1 MVSYQNSITQEN
13 KILPE
18 QRLWQA
24 VLGQAMY
31 DLLSDYKNNYVKSGD
46 RFLAECWTS
55 HKHKDFVDVCRF
67 AGFDPD
73 YIFNKLQKLLR
84 IKKLKKL
91 GIVWNYKR
99 RETKIHYEWKNNMS
113 KM

>member
-1 MVSYQNSITQEN
+1 MASYQNNIFEE
-13 KILPE
+13 KKLLPE

-31 DLLSDYKNNYVKSGD
+31 DLFSEYNNNYVENGD
-46 RFLAECWTS
+46 IFLAECWAS

-67 AGFDPD
+67 AGFEPD
-73 YIFNKLQKLLR
+73 YIFNKIKNMLKL
-84 IKKLKKL
+84 KKLKKL
-91 GIVWNYKR
+91 GIIWNYR
-99 RETKIHYEWKNNMS
+99 RKEINSQNEWKDNLS